1 MTKILQTAIGWLQS
15 KIENPK
21 STIGGIVAFV
31 VTLTTAVAVV
41 EAQQRKNLPRI
52 GLLIGSSAPSNAVRI
67 EAFLLGLRELGYV
80 EGQNVFV
87 EYRYAGGKADE
98 YPKLAA
104 ELVSLKV
111 DLIVAGGSSS
121 LARAVKGTTKMIP
134 IVITGGSDPVGAGL
148 VASLAQPGG
157 NITGLTAIAA
167 ELAGKRLEL
176 LKETLPR
183 LTRFGVLW
191 NPTDQGSAQGLKE
204 IEIAAPTLGLE
215 VQSLQVRSPSNFESA
230 FKAAIASQAR
240 AFQVLGSALINS
252 HRNRIVEFATK
263 NRLPTMFAEA
273 ADVEAGGLM
282 SYGPNAPDLYRR
294 AATYVDKI
302 LKGAKPADLPVEQPT
317 KFEFVINLKTAK
329 QIGLTIPPNVLAR
342 ADRVIR

>member
-1 MTKILQTAIGWLQS
+1 MKRAAVPSIL
-15 KIENPK
+15 
-21 STIGGIVAFV
+21 
-31 VTLTTAVAVV
+31 VAVV
-41 EAQQRKNLPRI
+41 LLAVGVTAEAQQPKKVPRI
-52 GLLIGSSAPSNAVRI
+52 GFLSGFSSSSDRKRV
-67 EAFLLGLRELGYV
+67 EAFLQGLRELGYV

-87 EYRYAGGKADE
+87 EYRYAGGKSDE
-98 YPKLAA
+98 VPKLAA

-111 DLIVAGGSSS
+111 DLIVAGGGSG

-148 VASLAQPGG
+148 VASLARPGG

-183 LTRFGVLW
+183 LTRVGVLW
-191 NPTDQGSAQGLKE
+191 NPMDQGSDQGLKE
-204 IEIAAPTLGLE
+204 IEIAAPTLWLE

-230 FKAAIASQAR
+230 FKATIAGQSR
-240 AFQVLGSALINS
+240 ALQVLPSGLVNS
-252 HRNRIVEFATK
+252 QHNRIVEFATK
-263 NRLPTMFAEA
+263 SRLPTMFAGA
-273 ADVEAGGLM
+273 AQVEAGGLM

-302 LKGAKPADLPVEQPT
+302 LKGAKPADLPVEQPK
-317 KFEFVINLKTAK
+317 KFEFIINLNAAK
-329 QIGLTIPPNVLAR
+329 QIGLTIPPNVLVR
-342 ADRVIR
+342 ADKVIR